1 MKTRI
6 LSLLLSLALVFGS
19 LFFAAPAVTTA
30 NAYPAR
36 ISLLTP
42 ANADSTRFVDISSQQ
57 GQVDFF
63 AMKAAGV
70 RGVMLRASYEYE
82 PDARFYEYAIGAKLA
97 GLEYGA
103 YAYVTWQFNTNLQQ
117 AYLQATRQA
126 AVLLAQL
133 ALVPVRGYVVLD
145 IERLNLPINLTVR
158 EMTEVSNYFLG
169 LIRAAGYSPMLYTS
183 IDFLMT
189 GLDASRITDPLWI
202 SNYTG
207 VNTTSLPNDKYGK
220 ALKKLG
226 PQLRFWQYTHK
237 GRGADYGVSHK
248 YIDLNYCF
256 GSFVPQ

>member
-1 MKTRI
+1 MKTKI
-6 LSLLLSLALVFGS
+6 LTLLLALAIVFGS

-42 ANADSTRFVDISSQQ
+42 ANADSTRFVDISSGQ

-70 RGVMLRASYEYE
+70 RGVMLRAAYEYE

-103 YAYVTWQFNTNLQQ
+103 YSYATWQFNTDLPQ
-117 AYLQATRQA
+117 AYLQASRQA

-133 ALVPVRGYVVLD
+133 ALVPVRGFVVLD
-145 IERLNLPINLTVR
+145 LERVNLPMNLTR
-158 EMTEVSNYFLG
+158 QEMTDVTNYYLG

-183 IDFLMT
+183 IDFLLT
-189 GLDASRITDPLWI
+189 SLDRSQITVPLWI
-202 SNYTG
+202 ANYTG

-220 ALKKLG
+220 AMKKLG
-226 PQLRFWQYTHK
+226 SQLRFWQYTHR
-237 GRGADYGVSHK
+237 GLGADYGVTHK

-256 GSFVPQ
+256 GSFIPQ